1 VHSYSAVFW
10 QEQATLASDD
20 NDDDDDDVCFAV
32 DQNVELDFNTA
43 RLQK

>member
-1 VHSYSAVFW
+1 MHSYSAVFW

-20 NDDDDDDVCFAV
+20 NDDDDGVCFAV

>member
-1 VHSYSAVFW
+1 MHSYSAVFW

-20 NDDDDDDVCFAV
+20 NDDDDVCFAV

>member
-10 QEQATLASDD
+10 QEQATLVSDD
-20 NDDDDDDVCFAV
+20 NDDDDDVCFAV